1 MTIRQRARRVFML
14 AADRTTQAL
23 YRLSGGRVGGKQLRY
38 SILLLHATGRTSGR
52 IRTHALLYMRDGG
65 RYVICGSNY
74 GAPRHPSW
82 YLNLLAHPR
91 ARIEV
96 GPTRLEVLAEVAA
109 GDERERLWRRWIA
122 LWPPAAGYQRDAA
135 GRELPIVILRPVAPA
150 EGEQPQ

>member
-14 AADRTTQAL
+14 AADRTTQAV

-38 SILLLHATGRTSGR
+38 SILLLHSTGRTTGQV
-52 IRTHALLYMRDGG
+52 RTHALLYLCDGE
-65 RYVICGSNY
+65 RYVVCASNY
-74 GAPRHPSW
+74 GAPRHPNW

-91 ARIEV
+91 VRIEA
-96 GPTRLEVLAEVAA
+96 GPRRLEVLAEVAA

-135 GRELPIVILRPVAPA
+135 GRELPIVILRPVAPT